1 MDVAHDLGLWLK
13 IYHTQSECQ
22 KRWFAAQKAKEL
34 GRGGLSTVN
43 RLTGMSRTTI
53 SKGMKELEQSDVLE
67 VDRTRRPGGGRKK
80 KEVTEKGIIQAL
92 ESIVDENT
100 AGDPMS
106 LLKWTCKSTRVIA
119 EELNRKGFAV
129 SHQTVHSLLKD
140 LDYLLQ
146 SNRKTLSATSG
157 PDRDAQF
164 RYINAS
170 VRKFVRKKQPVI
182 SVDAKKKELVGNFAN
197 SGREWRK
204 KGRNREVNDHDFR
217 SRAKGIAIPYGA
229 YDVEKNEGLVNV
241 GITSDTAEFAVN
253 SIHKWWSFY
262 GKRRYPQA
270 HELLICADG
279 GGSNGS
285 RNRAWKLNLQ
295 EFANK
300 TGLSVTVCHYPPGT
314 SKWNKIEHRMFSFIS
329 LNWKAVPLES
339 YETIVNLIG
348 GAKTKTGLKVNA
360 KLDKRK
366 YKKGIKVPDEVFEQ
380 IKIRTHKSRPKLNY
394 TIRPQTP

>member
-1 MDVAHDLGLWLK
+1 MWVAYLDLPWYNSHMDVAHDLGLWLK

-34 GRGGLSTVN
+34 GRGGPSTVN

-53 SKGMKELEQSDVLE
+53 SKGMKELQQSDVLE
-67 VDRTRRPGGGRKK
+67 VDRTRRPGGGRKR

-119 EELNRKGFAV
+119 EELSRKGFAA
-129 SHQTVHSLLKD
+129 SHQTVHRLLKD
-140 LDYLLQ
+140 LDNSLQ
-146 SNRKTLSATSG
+146 SNRKTISATSG

-164 RYINAS
+164 RYMNAS
-170 VRKFVRKKQPVI
+170 VRKFVRNNQPVI

-197 SGREWRK
+197 SGREWTK

-217 SRAKGIAIPYGA
+217 SGAKGIAIPYGA
-229 YDVEKNEGLVNV
+229 YDVEKNEGLLNV
-241 GITSDTAEFAVN
+241 GITSDTAQFAVN
-253 SIHKWWSFY
+253 SIHKWWRLY

-285 RNRAWKLNLQ
+285 RGRSQ
-295 EFANK
+295 CSQPCPVFR
-300 TGLSVTVCHYPPGT
+300 
-314 SKWNKIEHRMFSFIS
+314 HRSGHRGWAA
-329 LNWKAVPLES
+329 L
-339 YETIVNLIG
+339 
-348 GAKTKTGLKVNA
+348 
-360 KLDKRK
+360 R
-366 YKKGIKVPDEVFEQ
+366 
-380 IKIRTHKSRPKLNY
+380 
-394 TIRPQTP
+394 